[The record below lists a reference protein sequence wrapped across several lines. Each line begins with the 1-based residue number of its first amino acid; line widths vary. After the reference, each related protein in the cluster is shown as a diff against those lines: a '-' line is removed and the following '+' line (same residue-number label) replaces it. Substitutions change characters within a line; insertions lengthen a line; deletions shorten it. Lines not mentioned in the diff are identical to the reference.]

1 MRRLFGGDPV
11 KRGEVPVKL
20 ADLENPPKQLM
31 AGGRDAISAM
41 VPVLE
46 QRLTELHAYEEL
58 SKSTDGSF

>member
-1 MRRLFGGDPV
+1 M
-11 KRGEVPVKL
+11 KL

-31 AGGRDAISAM
+31 AGGDAISAM

-46 QRLTELHAYEEL
+46 QRLTELHAYKEL